1 MVLTA
6 VAGYGVQK
14 DEAAVYLVFVQ
25 GGTGARNIVGYP
37 DVDRIW
43 SARFIR
49 EIIPKHTRMTSTARL
64 RQLKFG
70 KKPVTL
76 RCRFHPENH

>member
-6 VAGYGVQK
+6 VAGHGVQK

-25 GGTGARNIVGYP
+25 GGTGTRNIVGNR
-37 DVDRIW
+37 DVDWIW
-43 SARFIR
+43 STRFIS

-64 RQLKFG
+64 RQWSLA
-70 KKPVTL
+70 
-76 RCRFHPENH
+76 RSR